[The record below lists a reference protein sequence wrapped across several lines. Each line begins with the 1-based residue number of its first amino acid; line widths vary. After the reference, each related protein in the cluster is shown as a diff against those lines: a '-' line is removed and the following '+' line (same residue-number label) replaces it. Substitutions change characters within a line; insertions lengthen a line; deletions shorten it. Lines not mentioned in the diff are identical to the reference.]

1 MQNMNRL
8 YRTFDLGSRHFI
20 YFFSFLGVFL
30 FIIFPSKN
38 IRRWCDGEREEE
50 RGERRE
56 GREGNVIPPLSPL
69 SPHTAMVM
77 VRDVHITLQLGRYI

>member
-56 GREGNVIPPLSPL
+56 EKRREKE
-69 SPHTAMVM
+69 T
-77 VRDVHITLQLGRYI
+77 